1 MIPQETIKQTN
12 DLSYDFCKWRP
23 ADLLFPT
30 QTLTFWYRENSEGG
44 RNFLMQFLTQICIEF
59 KVICIC
65 CKINQYFVRDNFK
78 FDLNHQ
84 IRL

>member
-44 RNFLMQFLTQICIEF
+44 RNFLMQFLTQIYMEF
-59 KVICIC
+59 KVINIWAYYMS
-65 CKINQYFVRDNFK
+65 NPYFYGIAFI
-78 FDLNHQ
+78 LT
-84 IRL
+84 